1 MKNFEKYE
9 YIKGKAMNVIFLYS
23 NLPFKYKL
31 WYGIA
36 HLIVGNGIFLSTK
49 NEKKKGGKTTNERK
63 CLSEK

>member
-49 NEKKKGGKTTNERK
+49 NDEKKKGGKNKRK
-63 CLSEK
+63 KMFK